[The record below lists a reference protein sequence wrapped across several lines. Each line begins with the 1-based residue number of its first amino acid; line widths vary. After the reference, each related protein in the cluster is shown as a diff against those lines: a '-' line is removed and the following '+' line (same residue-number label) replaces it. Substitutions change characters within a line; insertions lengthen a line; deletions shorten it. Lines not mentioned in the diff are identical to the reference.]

1 MGGQA
6 VRESAGT
13 EILECIEMR
22 DLYAVLGVPR
32 TATAEDIKTRYRR
45 HAKALHPDGNKND
58 PKAAAHFAELN
69 AAYEILGDE
78 DKRKAFDRGEIDAR
92 GQPARRG
99 LPARQ
104 PAQPIAAGLM
114 IILLMLAATIIRT
127 PPAPDEIHVNSSV
140 KDTVLPRAG
149 ANDGHAG
156 AAHAQSVPRLI
167 FQPSASFA
175 ATNAVPLG
183 IQVSG
188 QATGLTL
195 EISGLPPGMTISSG
209 RALGTGRWRILAA
222 DVGNAAIHPPPG
234 FIDTIDLTVEL
245 RLADDT
251 VVDRRSLRLQWLRT
265 RTAPAV
271 PIKS

>member
-1 MGGQA
+1 
-6 VRESAGT
+6 
-13 EILECIEMR
+13 MR
-22 DLYAVLGVPR
+22 DPYAVLGVPR
-32 TATAEDIKTRYRR
+32 SATTENIKTRYRR
-45 HAKALHPDGNKND
+45 LGKALHPDGNKND

-104 PAQPIAAGLM
+104 PTQPIAAGLI
-114 IILLMLAATIIRT
+114 IILLMLAATISRT
-127 PPAPDEIHVNSSV
+127 LTTSDEIHVNNNV
-140 KDTVLPRAG
+140 KDTVLPPAG

-156 AAHAQSVPRLI
+156 AARTRPVPRII

-183 IQVSG
+183 IQVSC
-188 QATGLTL
+188 QATGLAL

-209 RALGTGRWRILAA
+209 RAGSRKMA
-222 DVGNAAIHPPPG
+222 HPRG
-234 FIDTIDLTVEL
+234 
-245 RLADDT
+245 
-251 VVDRRSLRLQWLRT
+251 
-265 RTAPAV
+265 
-271 PIKS
+271 